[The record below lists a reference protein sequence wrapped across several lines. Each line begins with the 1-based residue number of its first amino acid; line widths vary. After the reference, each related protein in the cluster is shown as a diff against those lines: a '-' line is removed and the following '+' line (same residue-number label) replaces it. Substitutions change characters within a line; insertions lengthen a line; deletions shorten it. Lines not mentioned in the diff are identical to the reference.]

1 MTPFFKRD
9 LAWLAAGLL
18 LMTLWDRSDLDLV
31 LMRAL
36 GSAKGFAWKSHWF
49 TADFLHGGG
58 RWLSTLIFVCLVANM
73 CCPLPRSQPWLS
85 RPTALW
91 CLLTTGL
98 CLLLI
103 PAIKH
108 LSLTSC
114 PWSLAEFGGS
124 ARWVSHWSLG
134 VRDGGPG
141 HCFPSG
147 HASGAFAFLSV
158 WFALRGLHLRAAR
171 RYLLGLLLVGMVFG
185 AAQTLRGAHYPSH
198 TVWTAW
204 LCAAVTTL
212 SWHLS
217 QRYLSSPGGYKP

>member
-1 MTPFFKRD
+1 MSPSFKRD
-9 LAWLAAGLL
+9 LAWLAAALL
-18 LMTLWDRSDLDLV
+18 LMTLWDLSGFDLV
-31 LMRAL
+31 LMRVL
-36 GSAKGFAWKSHWF
+36 GSAQGFAWKSHWF

-58 RWLSTLIFVCLVANM
+58 RWLSTLMFVCLMAYG
-73 CCPLPRSQPWLS
+73 CWPLPRSQPWLS
-85 RPTALW
+85 RSAALW

-98 CLLLI
+98 CLLVI

-114 PWSLAEFGGS
+114 PWSLAEFGGA

-134 VRDGGPG
+134 VGDGGPG

-147 HASGAFAFLSV
+147 HASGAFAFVSL
-158 WFALRGLHLRAAR
+158 WFALRGLHLRAAQH
-171 RYLLGLLLVGMVFG
+171 YLLGLVLIGMAFG

-198 TVWTAW
+198 TLWTAW
-204 LCAAVTTL
+204 LCGLVTVL

-217 QRYLSSPGGYKP
+217 QRYWFAVRRA